1 MWNND
6 LSVQVF
12 QNNNWCCPKSDRW
25 FFFLTLTV
33 WRHLNGKDFKWK
45 KYRGMGLFSEKMEAL
60 HAELNERVEAA
71 SSSYSPVANFL
82 YYIYLVHVTN
92 NH

>member
-1 MWNND
+1 
-6 LSVQVF
+6 
-12 QNNNWCCPKSDRW
+12 
-25 FFFLTLTV
+25 
-33 WRHLNGKDFKWK
+33 
-45 KYRGMGLFSEKMEAL
+45 MGLFSEKMEAL

-71 SSSYSPVANFL
+71 SSSYSPVVNFL

>member
-1 MWNND
+1 
-6 LSVQVF
+6 
-12 QNNNWCCPKSDRW
+12 
-25 FFFLTLTV
+25 
-33 WRHLNGKDFKWK
+33 
-45 KYRGMGLFSEKMEAL
+45 MGLFSEKMEAL